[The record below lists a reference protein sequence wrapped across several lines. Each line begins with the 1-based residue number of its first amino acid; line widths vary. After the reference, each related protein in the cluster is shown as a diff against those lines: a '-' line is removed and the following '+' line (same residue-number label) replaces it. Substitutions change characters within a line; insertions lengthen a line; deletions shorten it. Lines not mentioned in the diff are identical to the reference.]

1 METKVMTPQMRGLI
15 IGLVLIVISVVM
27 QITITDYNKMRQY
40 GWVSFALIVGAIIWA
55 TLSFAKEMDGNVT
68 FGNVFAYGFKTTA
81 AMTIIVLA
89 YTLLAVTVL
98 FPEMKEKALE
108 AAREQMVTEGQLND
122 TQIDQAIAMTDKFFL
137 AFSIGGVVLGYLFIG
152 AIGSVIGATFAKKNP
167 NPNPF

>member
-108 AAREQMVTEGQLND
+108 AMSYGYA
-122 TQIDQAIAMTDKFFL
+122 ASFL
-137 AFSIGGVVLGYLFIG
+137 
-152 AIGSVIGATFAKKNP
+152 
-167 NPNPF
+167 